1 MFAEQV
7 SDDLVVDMV
16 GLPSFAYATNR
27 VRGLRRLYRSRSNS
41 GSGRTRYRTIIPK
54 DTEEYRKFV
63 SFGAPKSV

>member
-1 MFAEQV
+1 MTLLWTWLGRPSPTPLTEY
-7 SDDLVVDMV
+7 VDCGDYIV
-16 GLPSFAYATNR
+16 HEVIPD
-27 VRGLRRLYRSRSNS
+27 S